1 MKNAKI
7 FIYLFA
13 FAVLYIVFQQVNG
26 NKKIKA
32 DQQKIENLKKKIET
46 VTQLSDSLENEV
58 LELSYFDLRYDEY
71 AGEYIEDQGLS
82 VEGIESLVL
91 DTLIAANSV
100 EKDNPF
106 VPLAGLDKTTKI
118 DRVKLINHKWAVA
131 DFTDGTY
138 WGQVLYLYE
147 FTKEKELRLDVIT
160 SHLYSKTK

>member
-1 MKNAKI
+1 MKNTKI

-13 FAVLYIVFQQVNG
+13 IAVLYIIFQQVNG
-26 NKKIKA
+26 SKKIKA
-32 DQQKIENLKKKIET
+32 DQQKIENLKEKVES
-46 VTQLSDSLENEV
+46 VTQLKDSLENEV

-71 AGEYIEDQGLS
+71 AGEYMEDQGFS
-82 VEGIESLVL
+82 VEAVESLVL
-91 DTLIAANSV
+91 DTLIAANSA

-106 VPLAGLDKTTKI
+106 IPLAGLDGTTKI

-147 FTKEKELRLDVIT
+147 LTKEKTLRIDVIT